1 MSNKIKIG
9 ILSGL
14 LLVIIV
20 SGVLLLKHK
29 DNKKEENITSANP
42 TPVIQSQTS
51 PTKTESQE
59 PEKSSKLDTISLST
73 GKFYEENYAELDM
86 TNGIE
91 NYISI
96 FNDKIYYIEET
107 KILQLDT
114 KEIYLE
120 LDSHYNYSNSVCF
133 SIDQQGTIWLLLY
146 ENEEFYILGFEPNTT
161 KPKKKIMLSEFTQRI
176 QNDNYMNPLSSVSK
190 IQIDEKYIYIQYRL
204 SSNFLLIFDHSGNLV
219 REIENCSD
227 FWIEQESV
235 FLLTDNTLSRLKVEE
250 EHPLWEKIIMG
261 NRLVYYS
268 TTLDQIFVLTKN
280 GIEIYDKKGLSEPKT
295 LIQFGV
301 DTSYTMDN
309 SFTLSDGRQVVN
321 LIVTS
326 DASIYIGVKE
336 IKVISEELYL
346 VEQVL
351 TLYRYQWKE
360 DEPFDEYTYTI
371 TAPYKDPFLV
381 QAIRAYETRHPDIH
395 IQLDYTYETRE
406 EYLEHFLDY
415 GQAFS
420 LRIMTGDIGDI
431 VMWGGQIF
439 PYSSICKTDA
449 FLDLRQRVKELE
461 IYEDLN
467 QNVLENMEINQQL
480 YALPISMWYD
490 YIWVDEEVAERN
502 GIDLETLTYAKA
514 IELSVQWRK
523 EGRADRIFD
532 DNTGFILGKLFSTN
546 LPQLVD
552 LETRSIHLRQDW
564 FLKALEQYKEL
575 LHARYFSNSKND
587 GPYLMGNRIIKA
599 VSGYR
604 DRSVKMSYVQE
615 IEGLLKRFNEESQI
629 NQNYH
634 PDLSGEYAR
643 NIRAYPAEVYLIS
656 SRSSHIEEAWDFL
669 SFLLDPIMQ
678 KNSDLKGVAVNIKA
692 EKELFEAQYRGYN
705 NTINEEGWKI
715 LEKVYEAVDFSY
727 WEPYLIIDMMTPISK
742 WVDDTTGKLTL
753 EDALTEA
760 EQNLSLR
767 LNE

>member
-29 DNKKEENITSANP
+29 DNKQEENLTSVNP
-42 TPVIQSQTS
+42 TPITQSQTPS
-51 PTKTESQE
+51 TNPELQE

-73 GKFYEENYAELDM
+73 GKFYEENVELNV
-86 TNGIE
+86 TNEIKD
-91 NYISI
+91 YISI
-96 FNDKIYYIEET
+96 FNDNLYYIEQAQ
-107 KILQLDT
+107 IRQLDT
-114 KEIYLE
+114 KEVYFE
-120 LDSHYNYSNSVCF
+120 LGSYFKNCKGFY
-133 SIDQQGTIWLLLY
+133 IDQQGTVWLLIY
-146 ENEEFYILGFEPNTT
+146 ENEVFYILGFEPNTT
-161 KPKKKIMLSEFTQRI
+161 EPKKKIMMSEFSERTK
-176 QNDNYMNPLSSVSK
+176 NDPYLKFSFSK
-190 IQIDEKYIYIQYRL
+190 MQIDEKYIYIQYGFADI
-204 SSNFLLIFDHSGNLV
+204 FLLIFDHSGNLV

-235 FLLTDNTLSRLKVEE
+235 FVLAGITLSRLMVEE
-250 EHPLWEKIIMG
+250 EQPLWEKIILG
-261 NRLVYYS
+261 SRLVYYS
-268 TTLDQIFVLTKN
+268 TTLDQIFILTSN
-280 GIEIYDKKGLSEPKT
+280 GIERYDKEGLSEPKT
-295 LIQFGV
+295 LIQFGI
-301 DTSYTMDN
+301 DTNYTMDN
-309 SFTLSDGRQVVN
+309 GFTLSDGRPIVN
-321 LIVTS
+321 FIVTS
-326 DASIYIGVKE
+326 DASIYIGAKE
-336 IKVISEELYL
+336 ERIISEEPFLMH
-346 VEQVL
+346 QIL
-351 TLYRYQWKE
+351 TLYNYNWKI

-406 EYLEHFLDY
+406 EYLEHLLDY

-480 YALPISMWYD
+480 CALPISMWYD

-523 EGRADRIFD
+523 EGRVDRIFD
-532 DNTGFILGKLFSTN
+532 DNSGFILGKLFSTN

-634 PDLSGEYAR
+634 PDLSGEYTR

-705 NTINEEGWKI
+705 NTINEEGWKM

-727 WEPYLIIDMMTPISK
+727 WEPYLIMDMMTPISK
-742 WVDDTTGKLTL
+742 WVDDITGKLTL

>member
-29 DNKKEENITSANP
+29 DNKQEKNLTSTNP
-42 TPVIQSQTS
+42 TPITQSQTP

-73 GKFYEENYAELDM
+73 GKFYEENYVELNVTD
-86 TNGIE
+86 TIKE
-91 NYISI
+91 SISI
-96 FNDKIYYIEET
+96 FDDKLYHIEQAQ
-107 KILQLDT
+107 IRQLDT
-114 KEIYLE
+114 KEVYFE
-120 LDSHYNYSNSVCF
+120 LGSYYQNCCCF
-133 SIDQQGTIWLLLY
+133 SIDQQGTIWLIIY

-161 KPKKKIMLSEFTQRI
+161 EPKKKIMLSEFTQRI
-176 QNDNYMNPLSSVSK
+176 HNDNYMNPKYSVSK
-190 IQIDEKYIYIQYRL
+190 MQIDEKYIYIQYRL
-204 SSNFLLIFDHSGNLV
+204 ASNFLLIFDHSGDLV

-235 FLLTDNTLSRLKVEE
+235 FVLTDTKLSRLKVEE
-250 EHPLWEKIIMG
+250 EQPLWEKMIFG

-268 TTLDQIFVLTKN
+268 TTLDQIFVLTSN
-280 GIEIYDKKGLSEPKT
+280 GIEIYDKEGLSEPKI

-301 DTSYTMDN
+301 DTSYIMDN
-309 SFTLSDGRQVVN
+309 SFILNDGRQVVN

-326 DASIYIGVKE
+326 DASIYIGAKEVK
-336 IKVISEELYL
+336 IISEDPFFM
-346 VEQVL
+346 QQIL
-351 TLYRYQWKE
+351 TLYRYEWKE
-360 DEPFDEYTYTI
+360 DKPFDEYTYTI

-406 EYLEHFLDY
+406 EYLEHLLDY

-532 DNTGFILGKLFSTN
+532 DNSGFILGKLFSTN

-552 LETRSIHLRQDW
+552 PETRSIHLRQDW

-604 DRSVKMSYVQE
+604 DRSVKISYIQE
-615 IEGLLKRFNEESQI
+615 EGLLKMFNEESQI

-678 KNSDLKGVAVNIKA
+678 RNSDLKGVAVNIKA

-705 NTINEEGWKI
+705 NTINEKGWKI

>member
-14 LLVIIV
+14 LLVIII

-29 DNKKEENITSANP
+29 DNRQEENLTSANP
-42 TPVIQSQTS
+42 TPITENQTS

-59 PEKSSKLDTISLST
+59 PEKSYKLDTISLST
-73 GKFYEENYAELDM
+73 GKFYEENYAELDV
-86 TNGIE
+86 TDEIKAS
-91 NYISI
+91 ISI
-96 FNDKIYYIEET
+96 FNDKLYHIEERQ
-107 KILQLDT
+107 IRQLDT
-114 KEIYLE
+114 KEVYFE
-120 LDSHYNYSNSVCF
+120 LGSYYQNCCCF
-133 SIDQQGTIWLLLY
+133 SIDQRGIVWLIIY

-161 KPKKKIMLSEFTQRI
+161 EPKKKIMLSEFTQRI
-176 QNDNYMNPLSSVSK
+176 QNDNYMYPLSSVSK
-190 IQIDEKYIYIQYRL
+190 MQIDEKYIYMQYRL
-204 SSNFLLIFDHSGNLV
+204 ASNFLLIFDHSGNLV

-235 FLLTDNTLSRLKVEE
+235 FVLTDITLSRLIVEE
-250 EHPLWEKIIMG
+250 EQPLWEKTIFGSCLI
-261 NRLVYYS
+261 YYS
-268 TTLDQIFVLTKN
+268 TAFDQIFVLTRN
-280 GIEIYDKKGLSEPKT
+280 GIERYDKEGLSEPKT
-295 LIQFGV
+295 LMQFGT
-301 DTSYTMDN
+301 DTSYTMDD
-309 SFTLSDGRQVVN
+309 SFRLSDGRLIVN
-321 LIVTS
+321 FIVTS
-326 DASIYIGVKE
+326 DASIYIGAKEVK
-336 IKVISEELYL
+336 IISEDPFL
-346 VEQVL
+346 VQETL
-351 TLYRYQWKE
+351 TLYRHQWKE

-395 IQLDYTYETRE
+395 IKLEYTYETRE

-415 GQAFS
+415 EQAFS

-490 YIWVDEEVAERN
+490 YIWVDEETAERN

-523 EGRADRIFD
+523 EERADRIFD
-532 DNTGFILGKLFSTN
+532 DNTGFILKKLFSTN

-604 DRSVKMSYVQE
+604 DRSVKISYVQE
-615 IEGLLKRFNEESQI
+615 EAFLKRFNNESQI
-629 NQNYH
+629 NQKYH
-634 PDLSGEYAR
+634 PDLCGEYAR
-643 NIRAYPAEVYLIS
+643 NIRVYPAEVYLIS
-656 SRSSHIEEAWDFL
+656 SRSTHKEEAWDFL

-692 EKELFEAQYRGYN
+692 EKELFDAQYRGYN
-705 NTINEEGWKI
+705 NTVNEEGWKM
-715 LEKVYEAVDFSY
+715 LEKVYKAVDFSY
-727 WEPYLIIDMMTPISK
+727 WEPYLIMDMMTPISK
-742 WVDDTTGKLTL
+742 WVEDTTGKLTL